1 MKLNLHED
9 MGYSVFMSWSF
20 APDFSQNKKK
30 INKVH
35 DDFFDF
41 LNHDFMICNKSSE
54 SYFAGQ
60 VQPGLGTRYPDG
72 IYDLVM

>member
-1 MKLNLHED
+1 MKTWVILSLCHD
-9 MGYSVFMSWSF
+9 RSPRTLVKI
-20 APDFSQNKKK
+20 KKK

-41 LNHDFMICNKSSE
+41 LNHDFLICNKSSE
-54 SYFAGQ
+54 SHFAGQ
-60 VQPGLGTRYPDG
+60 VHPGLGTRYPDG